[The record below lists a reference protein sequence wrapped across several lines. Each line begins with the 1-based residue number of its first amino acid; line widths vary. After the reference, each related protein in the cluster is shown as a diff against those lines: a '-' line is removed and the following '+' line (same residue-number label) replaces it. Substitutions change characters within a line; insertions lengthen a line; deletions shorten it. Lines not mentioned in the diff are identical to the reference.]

1 MAHSLA
7 RAPPAPRLARTRQAA
22 SARAAWPGSSCSPL
36 HPGRAGGPALVTH
49 SKSQPEA
56 LAVSGYSLGAP
67 APGPPGPATRTVG
80 LGLGRPRAPFSEA
93 GPARPGVGPGL
104 VDRDSESN
112 TQARWLPVP
121 RPLRRRTV
129 TCGPASGQSDP
140 SWRDSPGACRPG
152 SLSRPGPYWQPAR
165 GFAAGALTRSRT
177 HPVADSTP
185 SRTRW
190 R

>member
-1 MAHSLA
+1 M
-7 RAPPAPRLARTRQAA
+7 
-22 SARAAWPGSSCSPL
+22 
-36 HPGRAGGPALVTH
+36 
-49 SKSQPEA
+49 
-56 LAVSGYSLGAP
+56 SGYSLGAP

-80 LGLGRPRAPFSEA
+80 LGVGRPRAPFSEA
-93 GPARPGVGPGL
+93 GPARPAGGVGPGL

-140 SWRDSPGACRPG
+140 SWRDSPGACPSESARVTVTAGAVLAAGPG
-152 SLSRPGPYWQPAR
+152 I
-165 GFAAGALTRSRT
+165 AGALTRSRT